1 MEKINVEETLNKMSL
16 KEKVLFLCG
25 SSPMFNHG
33 VDRLNI
39 PALAMNDGPNGLR
52 RNQDEGDSLGGI
64 ANTKKSTVFPC
75 AALLASTWNVEI
87 VNKVGDAIGKE
98 CEFYKTNMLLGPA
111 TNIKRNPLCGRNF
124 EYYSEDPFLSGNI
137 ASSFVNGVES
147 HNVSC
152 CVKHFA
158 CNNSEKFRFI
168 GDVKIDER
176 ALREIYLKPYEI
188 ILKNTNVGSF
198 MTAYNQVNDEYCSQ
212 NPYLLKKFLREDNG
226 FEGVVVTDWGA
237 VVDRV
242 KSLENSMDVEM
253 PGEIEHNMVYVY
265 DSVKNGKLDEKYL
278 NESCSRL
285 LNLYNKTVF
294 APHNDYTEEI
304 FKENY
309 EVALKA
315 ALEGMVLLKNDG
327 ALPLKKE
334 KRILVVGDAFN
345 SIRYQ
350 GSGSSL
356 LDPYY
361 FKNIKD
367 VFNEKRVNYSF
378 LKAYDETDEE
388 SEADFEIFKK
398 ELAKNHNYDA
408 FLMFGGQND
417 FVESEGFDR
426 DTIKLPI
433 VQLKV
438 VEELAKYNIP
448 IIFVLAGGSV
458 VELPFKDK
466 VNAILDAFLGGEAV
480 SEALYKIL
488 FGEVS
493 PSGKLTETFVESYD
507 DVPFGSEFS
516 TRVNAYYKE
525 SLFVGYRYYEKA
537 KVKVAFPFGHG
548 LTYTHFDYSSLT
560 TKVNEKTIDLSFTLT
575 NSGNYDA
582 KEISE
587 VYVSKKD
594 SVLTRPI
601 KELKGF
607 RKTFLKKG
615 ESKTINLSI
624 NIDDLKV
631 YDIKNSKWI
640 LEEGEYEILIGKSSS
655 DIVLSSSISLKGEK
669 IENSELLQEIFNKYQ
684 DIKKISDEEYARL
697 FNLKYIPEPIYKK
710 PYGLETPFYAYT
722 SFMGKIFRFSTISV
736 GKAMYKKAK
745 KIKDP
750 ILRAR
755 KMKAGYFVMRLMP
768 VNSIRSLS
776 FSSSGSLPFNIA
788 SGLLEMF
795 NGHYL
800 KGIKKMMKKEKI
812 HE

>member
-75 AALLASTWNVEI
+75 AALLASTWNVDL

-124 EYYSEDPFLSGNI
+124 EYYSEDPYLSGNI

-176 ALREIYLKPYEI
+176 SLREIYLKPYEI

-212 NPYLLKKFLREDNG
+212 NPYLLKEFLREENG
-226 FEGVVVTDWGA
+226 FEGVVITDWGA

-242 KSLENSMDVEM
+242 KSLENTMDVEM
-253 PGEIEHNMVYVY
+253 PGEIEHNIVYVY

-278 NESCSRL
+278 NESCARL
-285 LNLYNKTVF
+285 LKLYNKTVF
-294 APHNDYTEEI
+294 VPHNEYTEEI

-309 EVALKA
+309 EVALNA

-327 ALPLKKE
+327 ALPLNKE

-345 SIRYQ
+345 SLRYQ

-388 SEADFEIFKK
+388 SEADFKIFKK
-398 ELAKNHNYDA
+398 ELAKNHSYDA

-480 SEALYKIL
+480 SEALYKII

-507 DVPFGSEFS
+507 DVPFGNEFS

-560 TKVNEKTIDLSFTLT
+560 TKVNDKTIDISFNLT

-582 KEISE
+582 KEITE
-587 VYVSKKD
+587 VYVAKKD

-631 YDIKNSKWI
+631 YDVKNSKWI
-640 LEEGEYEILIGKSSS
+640 LEEGEYEILVAKSSS

-669 IENSELLQEIFNKYQ
+669 IENSKLLQEIFNKYQ
-684 DIKKISDEEYARL
+684 EIKKISDEEYARL
-697 FNLKYIPEPIYKK
+697 FNLKYIPEPVYKK

-722 SFMGKIFRFSTISV
+722 SFMGKIFRFSTVSV

>member
-1 MEKINVEETLNKMSL
+1 
-16 KEKVLFLCG
+16 
-25 SSPMFNHG
+25 
-33 VDRLNI
+33 
-39 PALAMNDGPNGLR
+39 
-52 RNQDEGDSLGGI
+52 
-64 ANTKKSTVFPC
+64 
-75 AALLASTWNVEI
+75 
-87 VNKVGDAIGKE
+87 
-98 CEFYKTNMLLGPA
+98 
-111 TNIKRNPLCGRNF
+111 
-124 EYYSEDPFLSGNI
+124 
-137 ASSFVNGVES
+137 
-147 HNVSC
+147 
-152 CVKHFA
+152 
-158 CNNSEKFRFI
+158 
-168 GDVKIDER
+168 
-176 ALREIYLKPYEI
+176 
-188 ILKNTNVGSF
+188 
-198 MTAYNQVNDEYCSQ
+198 
-212 NPYLLKKFLREDNG
+212 
-226 FEGVVVTDWGA
+226 
-237 VVDRV
+237 
-242 KSLENSMDVEM
+242 
-253 PGEIEHNMVYVY
+253 
-265 DSVKNGKLDEKYL
+265 
-278 NESCSRL
+278 
-285 LNLYNKTVF
+285 
-294 APHNDYTEEI
+294 
-304 FKENY
+304 
-309 EVALKA
+309 
-315 ALEGMVLLKNDG
+315 
-327 ALPLKKE
+327 
-334 KRILVVGDAFN
+334 
-345 SIRYQ
+345 
-350 GSGSSL
+350 
-356 LDPYY
+356 
-361 FKNIKD
+361 
-367 VFNEKRVNYSF
+367 
-378 LKAYDETDEE
+378 
-388 SEADFEIFKK
+388 
-398 ELAKNHNYDA
+398 
-408 FLMFGGQND
+408 MFGGQND

-438 VEELAKYNIP
+438 VEELVKYNIP
-448 IIFVLAGGSV
+448 IIFVLAGGSA

-480 SEALYKIL
+480 SEALYKII

-507 DVPFGSEFS
+507 DVPFGNEFS

-537 KVKVAFPFGHG
+537 KVKVAYPFGHG
-548 LTYTHFDYSSLT
+548 LTYSHFDYSSLT
-560 TKVNEKTIDLSFTLT
+560 TKVNEKTIDLSFNLT

-587 VYVSKKD
+587 VYVAKKD
-594 SVLTRPI
+594 SVLVRPI

-631 YDIKNSKWI
+631 YDVKNSKRV
-640 LEEGEYEILIGKSSS
+640 LEEGEYEILVAKSSM
-655 DIVLSSSISLKGEK
+655 DIVLSSTISLKGEK

-697 FNLKYIPEPIYKK
+697 FNLKYLPEPIYKK

-722 SFMGKIFRFSTISV
+722 SFMGKMFRFSTVSV